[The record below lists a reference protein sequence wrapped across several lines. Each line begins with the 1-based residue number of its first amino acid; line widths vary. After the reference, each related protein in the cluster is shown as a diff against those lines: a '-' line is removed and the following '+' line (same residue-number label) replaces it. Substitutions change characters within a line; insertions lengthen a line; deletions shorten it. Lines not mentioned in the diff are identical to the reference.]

1 MGATDLLPL
10 SPLLKGILW
19 VEVIVYFGIGVYE
32 IVDDFW
38 SKPPSWSV
46 IKGKPNSYVLLCD
59 KVGHKM
65 HACVCFLLG
74 FIALNGLIEGAITRF
89 ELELCFLSLALLMM
103 TIWMTWLPGRL
114 GITVITLTKPEFW
127 LQILMMIYFADLI
140 RSWLLGLCISLNLWG
155 LLVWWFH
162 TRRGVV
168 SPFSHET
175 LRADSIVARLDD
187 ASIKGLDRL
196 AGYRDSE
203 VDA

>member
-1 MGATDLLPL
+1 LGATDLLPL

-38 SKPPSWSV
+38 SKPRSWMS
-46 IKGKPNSYVLLCD
+46 IGGKPNSYILLRD
-59 KVGHKM
+59 KVGQKM
-65 HACVCFLLG
+65 HAGLCFLLG
-74 FIALNGLIEGAITRF
+74 FIALNGLIEGAVTRF

-127 LQILMMIYFADLI
+127 LQILMMVYFSDLI
-140 RSWLLGLCISLNLWG
+140 RSWVLGLCIGLNLWG
-155 LLVWWFH
+155 LLICWFH
-162 TRRGVV
+162 TRRAVV
-168 SPFSHET
+168 SPFSYET
-175 LRADSIVARLDD
+175 LRTDSIAAGLDE

-196 AGYRDSE
+196 AGHRD
-203 VDA
+203 A

>member
-38 SKPPSWSV
+38 SKPSSWSV
-46 IKGKPNSYVLLCD
+46 IKGKPNSYVLLRD

-114 GITVITLTKPEFW
+114 GITFITLTKPEFW

-140 RSWLLGLCISLNLWG
+140 RSWVLGLCISLNLWG

-168 SPFSHET
+168 SPFSYET
-175 LRADSIVARLDD
+175 LRADSIVAGLDD